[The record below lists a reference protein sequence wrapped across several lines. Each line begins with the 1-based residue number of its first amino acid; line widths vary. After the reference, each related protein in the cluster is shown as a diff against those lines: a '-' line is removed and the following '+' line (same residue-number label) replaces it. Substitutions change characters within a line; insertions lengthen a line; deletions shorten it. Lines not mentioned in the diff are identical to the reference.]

1 MKKIFFLGNSYTYF
15 NDMPL
20 IFEKLVGGAGY
31 DVKVDKVTKGGCILR
46 RYLEKGD
53 EWGDRFFST
62 FESGN
67 WDYIILQE
75 QSKRPAVE
83 EDEFASAAHELCEF
97 ARSKGTEPVFY
108 QTWPYRDKTEKL
120 ATTECSYVQFYQKL
134 RDAYR
139 RAAARERA
147 ALVPVGEVF
156 YRISL
161 HHPEIDLLLH
171 DDFHPNI
178 YGSYVAAVMFLFH
191 FYGTD
196 TPVNYRPDEITEEEA
211 DVIIKAI
218 KETI

>member
-1 MKKIFFLGNSYTYF
+1 
-15 NDMPL
+15 
-20 IFEKLVGGAGY
+20 
-31 DVKVDKVTKGGCILR
+31 
-46 RYLEKGD
+46 
-53 EWGDRFFST
+53 
-62 FESGN
+62 
-67 WDYIILQE
+67 
-75 QSKRPAVE
+75 
-83 EDEFASAAHELCEF
+83 
-97 ARSKGTEPVFY
+97 
-108 QTWPYRDKTEKL
+108 
-120 ATTECSYVQFYQKL
+120 CSYVQFYQKL